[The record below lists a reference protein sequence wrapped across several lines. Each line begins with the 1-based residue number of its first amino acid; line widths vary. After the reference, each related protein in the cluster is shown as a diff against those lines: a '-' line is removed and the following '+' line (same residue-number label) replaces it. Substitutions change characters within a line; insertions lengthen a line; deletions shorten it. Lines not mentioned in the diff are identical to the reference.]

1 MSLSAIASTGATIAI
16 LLCLG
21 GLLGLANQKNFAP
34 RWLGLSALLLLIN
47 DLMLTRVW
55 GLVPDLA
62 GSSDWNWMGKIMALI
77 ATLAIAAHPAIGWSK
92 AGLTLRQN
100 PQGRTLTYGVM
111 LLTVMLFGW
120 LALSQ
125 PNEPVDMDTLAFQLT
140 MPGLEEETFYRG
152 LLLLALNEAFRGRW
166 QIAGIGLGWGGVIST
181 FLFGLTHAL
190 GYSEGAFSF
199 DIMSFAMTG
208 VPALIL
214 LWVRERTGSVVWPI
228 ILHNFANSASH
239 LI

>member
-1 MSLSAIASTGATIAI
+1 
-16 LLCLG
+16 
-21 GLLGLANQKNFAP
+21 
-34 RWLGLSALLLLIN
+34 
-47 DLMLTRVW
+47 
-55 GLVPDLA
+55 
-62 GSSDWNWMGKIMALI
+62 MGKIMALI

-92 AGLTLRQN
+92 TGLTLRQN
-100 PQGRTLTYGVM
+100 PQGRALTYGVM

-120 LALSQ
+120 LPCRSRTSRWTWIRLLSSS
-125 PNEPVDMDTLAFQLT
+125 PCRVWKRFSC
-140 MPGLEEETFYRG
+140 RG

-181 FLFGLTHAL
+181 FGLTHAL

-228 ILHNFANSASH
+228 ILHNFANSGIPSNLRSPIAARERTIRQSLKAQNLRGRLAQVTLDAVDRSRLTLQIGIQRFVKVPDPAF
-239 LI
+239 LIPRQRHPRLA